1 LTEFA
6 MKILAIDTSTEAC
19 SAALLINGN
28 CIERYQLAP
37 REHNRLILPM
47 VAALL
52 AESGHSLPDLDAL
65 AFGCGPGSFTGLRI
79 AAGVTQGL
87 AFGADLPVLPV
98 STLAA
103 LALEAMEAAAD
114 THAYPCIDARMSE
127 VYWAVYQRVGEH
139 EVRLL
144 GEESVRSPTTVS
156 LPAGITGIGVGS
168 GWGTYADVLSA
179 RVGQGLTAYS
189 ADRFPRAA
197 MIARLAAAAFMQGGG
212 LPAEKA
218 IPVYLRDNVA
228 LKSADRNGSGG
239 GLIDTGETG
248 L

>member
-1 LTEFA
+1 
-6 MKILAIDTSTEAC
+6 
-19 SAALLINGN
+19 
-28 CIERYQLAP
+28 
-37 REHNRLILPM
+37 
-47 VAALL
+47 
-52 AESGHSLPDLDAL
+52 
-65 AFGCGPGSFTGLRI
+65 
-79 AAGVTQGL
+79 
-87 AFGADLPVLPV
+87 
-98 STLAA
+98 
-103 LALEAMEAAAD
+103 
-114 THAYPCIDARMSE
+114 MSE